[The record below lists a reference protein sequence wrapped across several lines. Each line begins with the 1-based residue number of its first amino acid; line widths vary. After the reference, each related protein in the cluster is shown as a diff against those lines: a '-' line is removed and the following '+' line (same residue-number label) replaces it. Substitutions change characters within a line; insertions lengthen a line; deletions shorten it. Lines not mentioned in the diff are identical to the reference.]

1 MHDKNSYE
9 EFFETMLVH
18 SYLPNITLPTRLH
31 WLHRLHR
38 LHQCKNMRVVRAQEL
53 FRQTELLGRVNPEHN
68 ISDHSMLV
76 WDFQLSV
83 DEYTDGGEFGTH
95 FPSVLITKYD
105 INEVPELFMC
115 DDDAVQNVN
124 SIFDEPDGEIAIEN
138 MNDVYSKFCHE
149 VH

>member
-1 MHDKNSYE
+1 M
-9 EFFETMLVH
+9 
-18 SYLPNITLPTRLH
+18 
-31 WLHRLHR
+31 
-38 LHQCKNMRVVRAQEL
+38 
-53 FRQTELLGRVNPEHN
+53 G
-68 ISDHSMLV
+68 
-76 WDFQLSV
+76 FQLSV
-83 DEYTDGGEFGTH
+83 DEYTDGGEFGTD

-149 VH
+149 VHRNMTLTLPVKHIVINGTERKEYYRKRKPWWTNELSELWKIRCAAEKLYCKSDSDSKRELRQQFLSHQRNFDDAV